1 MGCSRVQ
8 VLPFAVSLEII
19 FIGDFGLYLFLH
31 SILIPYFL
39 PFFKFFFSPF
49 FFFKEKKKKKSPGC
63 FMFITPA
70 NGCCS
75 DDSQSACRGKKID
88 DLLVVNFH
96 IRFSTA
102 LLRSIFLFNQIILKL
117 KVHSL

>member
-39 PFFKFFFSPF
+39 PFLKFFFLHF
-49 FFFKEKKKKKSPGC
+49 FFLKKRKRKKAQDALCSLLLLMGVVLMTARVHAEEKK
-63 FMFITPA
+63 
-70 NGCCS
+70 
-75 DDSQSACRGKKID
+75 
-88 DLLVVNFH
+88 
-96 IRFSTA
+96 
-102 LLRSIFLFNQIILKL
+102 
-117 KVHSL
+117 

>member
-49 FFFKEKKKKKSPGC
+49 FFLKKRKRKKAQDALCSSLLLMGVVLMTARVHAEEKK
-63 FMFITPA
+63 
-70 NGCCS
+70 
-75 DDSQSACRGKKID
+75 
-88 DLLVVNFH
+88 
-96 IRFSTA
+96 
-102 LLRSIFLFNQIILKL
+102 
-117 KVHSL
+117 